1 MQLASRLATAVRR
14 CSATLCC
21 RRATPYRLLS
31 TAPLASPTASPAASS
46 FTTGPSSRSV
56 DPDEIRRFNQMAD
69 EWWSLTGSSGQLH
82 VMNPYRVRY
91 IAKQVQQH
99 FQTTRRVTASEPL
112 KGLDVLDVGCGGG
125 LLSESLARLGG
136 NVHGIDAASQSIHV
150 AKEHAKLDP
159 LFADGRLLY
168 SCVTAESLL
177 AAPKLYDVVCAL
189 EIVEHVTHPPSFI
202 NTIAALVKPGGLLIM
217 STINKTYKAYV
228 LTIIGAEYV
237 LNWIPRGTHD
247 WNKYISPESLSSL
260 IVSACHPSESGF
272 RAYEDKMQPHTPTL
286 PLEAMNQHGPAAGA
300 SPSSSSASNSSIRT
314 LGFRMKNV
322 SGMTYNPIFGTWK
335 TDSGDTDVN
344 YILTA
349 EREG

>member
-1 MQLASRLATAVRR
+1 
-14 CSATLCC
+14 
-21 RRATPYRLLS
+21 
-31 TAPLASPTASPAASS
+31 
-46 FTTGPSSRSV
+46 
-56 DPDEIRRFNQMAD
+56 MAD

-82 VMNPYRVRY
+82 VMNPYRVKY
-91 IAKQVQQH
+91 IAQQVQH
-99 FQTTRRVTASEPL
+99 FRSTRKVTASEPL

-159 LFADGRLLY
+159 LFSDGRLVY

-202 NTIAALVKPGGLLIM
+202 NTIASLVKPGGLLIM

-228 LTIIGAEYV
+228 LTIVGAEYI

-260 IVSACHPSESGF
+260 IVSACHPADTGF
-272 RAYEDKMQPHTPTL
+272 RTYDDKMQPHTPTL
-286 PLEAMNQHGPAAGA
+286 PLQASSQEADT
-300 SPSSSSASNSSIRT
+300 SPSSSSAASSTSRT
-314 LGFRMKNV
+314 LGFRMKNI
-322 SGMTYNPIFGTWK
+322 SGMVYNPIFGTWK
-335 TDSGDTDVN
+335 TDSKDTDVN